1 MDREASRHWQA
12 RALAVAALVVAAVL
26 VFFLTPDGDGD
37 GGGGTP
43 GDQPADAATTSSPDE
58 AVAPPTA
65 TDEDFC
71 AGFRLVAERQGVFV
85 GTADETSRRA
95 LEEAADDLVVGG
107 VPASMSLPARSGYF
121 TLLSGVYGSIDRG
134 LAPAAV
140 GAPEEPVVDGDA
152 AFSAYL
158 AESCPA

>member
-1 MDREASRHWQA
+1 MGREAAGHWQS
-12 RALAVAALVVAAVL
+12 RALAVAALVAAAVL
-26 VFFLTPDGDGD
+26 VFFLAPTD
-37 GGGGTP
+37 GGDAPAGPAGEASGSTTP
-43 GDQPADAATTSSPDE
+43 PAADAA
-58 AVAPPTA
+58 APPTA
-65 TDEDFC
+65 TDEEFC

-121 TLLSGVYGSIDRG
+121 TLLSGIYGSIDRG

-140 GAPEEPVVDGDA
+140 GAPEEAVPDGDA

-158 AESCPA
+158 AEFCPA